1 MNEMIEKKKEKMKT
15 FKSKEKEYYD
25 DSVATINS
33 ETIVQNQKVSA
44 VLQRRLKFEDT
55 TCDGMLAYEEEKFG
69 DGIIGRYFDNEAWI
83 GSFVERKDD
92 TINFEW
98 TGASPKKGIN
108 KNNFSVKWTGFLY
121 APYSGKYVFTLE
133 SDDGSA
139 LTINNE
145 LIISHNM
152 HTAAKENASRTE
164 RWLNNEISKK
174 SNPNKNHY
182 KSSSEK
188 IHLIGGS
195 KYKYLII

>member
-1 MNEMIEKKKEKMKT
+1 MDEKITKKKEKMKS
-15 FKSKEKEYYD
+15 FNSKEKEYYD
-25 DSVATINS
+25 DSEGTINA
-33 ETIVQNQKVSA
+33 ETLAQNHRISA
-44 VLQRRLKFEDT
+44 VLQRRLKFNDV

-69 DGIIGRYFDNEAWI
+69 DGIIGQYFDNEAWI
-83 GSFVERKDD
+83 GNFSERKDNS
-92 TINFEW
+92 INFEW
-98 TGASPKKGIN
+98 TGSSPKKGIN
-108 KNNFSVKWTGFLY
+108 KNNFSVKWTGYLN

-152 HTAAKENASRTE
+152 HTAEKENASRTE

-174 SNPNKNHY
+174 SNPKKNHF

-188 IHLIGGS
+188 IHLVGGS
-195 KYKYLII
+195 KYKYF